1 MTTRREQDDDIL
13 FRHFDG
19 DILTPEEHARVEEL
33 MERELNKN
41 RRRPSGGL
49 ATARDRMARM
59 RERQSEQ
66 GMKRVE
72 VTVPETRADEIRQIA
87 ATMRQEA
94 EEKK

>member
-1 MTTRREQDDDIL
+1 MTRREQDDDLL

-33 MERELNKN
+33 AERELKKN
-41 RRRPSGGL
+41 RRRTSGGA

-59 RERQSEQ
+59 RARQSEQ

-72 VTVPETRADEIRQIA
+72 VTVPETRAEEIRQIA

-94 EEKK
+94 ETK